1 MKLETILNRF
11 GLMTVSQFDR
21 EISEIHAHV
30 DSIEKQL
37 KSNELGIDFFSDA
50 FTELKDTVAEIET
63 TANDAKYGVEQADKA
78 IDNFDIDLYKDIIE
92 NWIEDEIKNGDVLTE
107 SNFDIDDY
115 WRIGD
120 YGLIDRDDTVD
131 LIDEKLSEYEP
142 EIDEPTVDTEA
153 IVVTVAESL
162 MGCLSRLTHDEPE
175 QPAEPPAE
183 EPEQPKEYVDHEL
196 MRILNEFNTK

>member
-1 MKLETILNRF
+1 MKLQTILNRF

-21 EISEIHAHV
+21 EISAIHAHV
-30 DSIEKQL
+30 DSIEK
-37 KSNELGIDFFSDA
+37 ELNVEELRIDFFCDK
-50 FTELKDTVAEIET
+50 FKELNDKVIEMEST
-63 TANDAKYGVEQADKA
+63 DDFNLE
-78 IDNFDIDLYKDIIE
+78 LYKDDIE
-92 NWIEDEIKNGDVLTE
+92 NWIEDAIKNDDVLTE

-115 WRIGD
+115 WRKED
-120 YGLIDRDDTVD
+120 YALIDADDIAD
-131 LIDEKLSEYEP
+131 LIDEKLSDYEP

-183 EPEQPKEYVDHEL
+183 QPEPPKEYVDHEL

>member
-1 MKLETILNRF
+1 MKLQTILSRF

-50 FTELKDTVAEIET
+50 FKEWQDKVTEIEST
-63 TANDAKYGVEQADKA
+63 VEQTDKA

-107 SNFDIDDY
+107 SNFDIEDY
-115 WRIGD
+115 WRKED
-120 YGLIDRDDTVD
+120 YALIDADDIAD
-131 LIDEKLSEYEP
+131 LIDEKLSDYEP

-183 EPEQPKEYVDHEL
+183 QPEPPKEYVDHEL